1 MRESNA
7 MAKPKLLPIFMLVG
21 VSLCSWF
28 SPNAVAETR
37 SEQLLRQ
44 FQQLSEARKN
54 EKSNTTTTARTTS
67 RPAPVARRIQNQRRA
82 AVTGR
87 PEARSVV
94 TTSVE
99 QRENDAAFKKM
110 LKGIFPL
117 SPDQITRLHA
127 RHEAEEKAIHTP
139 VGIPPKPVATSKF
152 INLSPGA
159 TPPVVRLAAGFVT
172 SLVFVDST
180 GADWPIVNYDIGDPA
195 TFDIQWDKRSNAMMI
210 QAKHRYKYGNMAVR
224 LEGLSTPV
232 MITLIPGQKVVDYR
246 VDMRMPG
253 LGPKATIPTIR
264 SGLAAKSD
272 DILLSVLDGVPPP
285 LSKELRVLGGD
296 AQAWLRKRTMY
307 VRTRLKIISPG
318 WEASMSSA
326 DGMHVYQM
334 PKAPLILVSMH
345 GRITG
350 LKIEGLVD

>member
-7 MAKPKLLPIFMLVG
+7 MAKPKLIPIFMLVG

-44 FQQLSEARKN
+44 FQQLSESRDNNNNA
-54 EKSNTTTTARTTS
+54 TARSGSGST
-67 RPAPVARRIQNQRRA
+67 APVARRIENQQRA
-82 AVTGR
+82 AITGTPQSR
-87 PEARSVV
+87 EVVSVS
-94 TTSVE
+94 TE
-99 QRENDAAFKKM
+99 EREKDAAFNKM
-110 LKGIFPL
+110 LQGIFPL
-117 SPDQITRLHA
+117 SPDQIARLHA

-139 VGIPPKPVATSKF
+139 VGVPPKPVAISKF

-180 GADWPIVNYDIGDPA
+180 GADWPIANYDIGDPA
-195 TFDIQWDKRSNAMMI
+195 TFDIQWDKSTNAMMI

-224 LEGLSTPV
+224 LQGLSTPV

-246 VDMRMPG
+246 VDMRIPG
-253 LGPKATIPTIR
+253 LGPKATIPTLR
-264 SGLAAKSD
+264 SGLAAKTD

-285 LSKELRVLGGD
+285 LSQELRVHGGD